1 MSKRP
6 TILFYCQHSLGMGH
20 LVRSMA
26 LAAGLAER
34 FRVVFLNGGPLPQGV
49 SLPAGMEVIDLPP
62 LGLDG
67 DGQLVSR
74 DRTHTLEDARGIRRK
89 VILDAFHSLQ
99 PEIVL
104 IELFPFGRKKFADE
118 LLPMLEEAR
127 TTASP
132 RPVVVCSL
140 RDILVGQRR
149 DQQRHDERA
158 AACANHYFD
167 AILVHSDPAFARL
180 EESFHACSKL
190 TTPIHYTGYVCLKRD
205 RKSDVVRQGRVIV
218 SAGGGLVG
226 FPLFQIAIEAHA
238 LLRDEN
244 VEMKVIAGPFLPEES
259 WQSLLAAARGRK
271 GVQLF
276 RSVPDLCEEMRAAAA
291 SVSQCGYNTSLDILQ
306 SGVPALVVPFAEGLE
321 DEQMQ
326 RASRLEQL
334 GAVRLLDQRE
344 MTPLRLAG
352 ELRALL
358 SFKPQ
363 GTALDL
369 DGVGNSAGILEELI
383 QLKPSRAAHSSEGV
397 VAGREAHS

>member
-1 MSKRP
+1 
-6 TILFYCQHSLGMGH
+6 
-20 LVRSMA
+20 MA

-62 LGLDG
+62 LGLDA

-74 DRTHTLEDARGIRRK
+74 VRTNTLEDAQELRRK
-89 VILDAFHSLQ
+89 MILDTFHSLRPQ
-99 PEIVL
+99 IVL

-118 LLPMLEEAR
+118 LLPMLEEAI
-127 TTASP
+127 TASP
-132 RPVVVCSL
+132 RPLVVCSL

-158 AACANHYFD
+158 AALANHYFD

-180 EESFHACSKL
+180 EESFHAFSKL
-190 TTPIHYTGYVCLKRD
+190 TIPIHYTGYVCIKRV
-205 RKSDVVRQGRVIV
+205 RKSDVIRQRRVIV

-226 FPLFQIAIEAHA
+226 CQLFQIAIEAHA

-259 WQSLLAAARGRK
+259 WQSLLAATQGLK
-271 GVQLF
+271 GVQLL
-276 RSVPDLCEEMRAAAA
+276 RSVPDLCEEMRGAAA

-306 SGVPALVVPFAEGLE
+306 SGVPALVVPYATGLE

-344 MTPLRLAG
+344 MTSRRLAD

-358 SFKPQ
+358 CFKPQ
-363 GTALDL
+363 GTTLDL
-369 DGVGNSAGILEELI
+369 NGVRNSAGILEEII
-383 QLKPSRAAHSSEGV
+383 QLRASRAAHSLEAV
-397 VAGREAHS
+397 VAGREAYS